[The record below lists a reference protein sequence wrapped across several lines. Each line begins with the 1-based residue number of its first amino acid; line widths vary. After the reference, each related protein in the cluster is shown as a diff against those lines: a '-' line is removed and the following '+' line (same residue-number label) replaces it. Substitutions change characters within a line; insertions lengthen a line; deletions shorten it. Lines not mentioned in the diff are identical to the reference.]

1 MSLCC
6 VEISLPKTLSVK
18 IFSEDECRG
27 YFLRLLFPKI
37 TVVQYLFIICGVK
50 GVVSQKR
57 NEPREVKNIL
67 DGTFSL
73 IVLGFHK
80 LF

>member
-1 MSLCC
+1 MPRL
-6 VEISLPKTLSVK
+6 
-18 IFSEDECRG
+18 FSEIVVWKDNCCAIAI
-27 YFLRLLFPKI
+27 YYLRSE
-37 TVVQYLFIICGVK
+37 

-57 NEPREVKNIL
+57 NEPHEVKNIL
-67 DGTFSL
+67 DDTFSL